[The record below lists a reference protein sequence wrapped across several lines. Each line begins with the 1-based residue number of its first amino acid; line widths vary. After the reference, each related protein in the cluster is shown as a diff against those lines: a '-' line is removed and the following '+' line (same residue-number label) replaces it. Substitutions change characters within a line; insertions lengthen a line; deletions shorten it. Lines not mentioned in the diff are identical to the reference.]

1 MDGPTL
7 IDGMIDGRRRLFAA
21 ASGLAVCYLC
31 INYVRARAERDGRG
45 TGCVVSLQA
54 VQAVVCTADSSHTR
68 AVSRVNLFFES
79 SQRGSMSVSWRV
91 SQERAAL
98 PRHSSR
104 RRDPS
109 PPHHVV

>member
-1 MDGPTL
+1 MDAEDCL
-7 IDGMIDGRRRLFAA
+7 RRRLGWLFVICVLIMCA
-21 ASGLAVCYLC
+21 
-31 INYVRARAERDGRG
+31 RARSGTVEGRAVW
-45 TGCVVSLQA
+45 CVQA
-54 VQAVVCTADSSHTR
+54 VQAVVCVQPTHT
-68 AVSRVNLFFES
+68 SRVNLFFES

>member
-1 MDGPTL
+1 MDAEDCL
-7 IDGMIDGRRRLFAA
+7 RRRLGWLFVICVLIMCA
-21 ASGLAVCYLC
+21 
-31 INYVRARAERDGRG
+31 RARSGTVEGRAVW
-45 TGCVVSLQA
+45 CVQA